1 MKILIPLAEGFEE
14 IEAATTIDVLRRA
27 GLNVTVAGIPGTIIK
42 GSRNVKLIADK
53 KLEDINPDEFDALVL
68 VGGDPGYKNLGNSQ
82 KILKTIHDFDSSK
95 KTVAAICAAP
105 LILAREGILDDK
117 KATIYPGFERKLQRP
132 RGNGV
137 VIDGNIITSQGPG
150 TAMEFALKIV
160 EVLQGKEKAD
170 RLKRELVFNIK

>member
-1 MKILIPLAEGFEE
+1 MNILIPLAEGFEE

-42 GSRNVKLIADK
+42 GSRNVKIIADK

-82 KILKTIHDFDSSK
+82 KILKTIHDFDSNK
-95 KTVAAICAAP
+95 KILAAICAAP

-160 EVLQGKEKAD
+160 EVLQGKNKSSM
-170 RLKRELVFNIK
+170 LKKELVFMGD